1 MKSKRTWVLGI
12 KIQQENVRS
21 NQAEELLAINLKQK
35 AELLEEANRNFIQF
49 NCQMRLK
56 ISGNQRD

>member
-21 NQAEELLAINLKQK
+21 NQAEELLATNLKQK
-35 AELLEEANRNFIQF
+35 AELLEEANRN
-49 NCQMRLK
+49 
-56 ISGNQRD
+56 